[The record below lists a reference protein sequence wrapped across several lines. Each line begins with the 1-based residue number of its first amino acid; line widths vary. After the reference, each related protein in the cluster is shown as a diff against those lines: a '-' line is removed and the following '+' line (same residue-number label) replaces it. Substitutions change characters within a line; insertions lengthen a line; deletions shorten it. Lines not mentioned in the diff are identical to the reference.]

1 MAKTEKI
8 KIESSS
14 GNVFKDIGFN
24 DIEAA
29 QAERRLSVLKQITAA
44 VKKRKLRAKDL
55 ERVLNEQQP
64 RISDLLNEKISKFSL
79 EKLLEY
85 LERLGGD
92 ISIKVTF
99 HKRAANE

>member
-1 MAKTEKI
+1 MAKKEKV
-8 KIESSS
+8 KIEASS

-24 DIEAA
+24 DIESALI
-29 QAERRLSVLKQITAA
+29 ERRLSVLKEITAV
-44 VKKRKLRAKDL
+44 VKRRKLKARDL
-55 ERVLNEQQP
+55 ERLFDEQQP

-92 ISIKVTF
+92 ISIKVRF
-99 HKRAANE
+99 HKRAVNE